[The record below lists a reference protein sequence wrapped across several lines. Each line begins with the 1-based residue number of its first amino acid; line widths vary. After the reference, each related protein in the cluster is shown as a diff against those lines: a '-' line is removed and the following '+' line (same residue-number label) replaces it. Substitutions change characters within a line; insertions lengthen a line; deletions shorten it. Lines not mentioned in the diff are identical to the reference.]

1 MNVIRF
7 LQRKTDCSV
16 LYDYK
21 TFRQALCF
29 MRGHGKQEMPLVSHE
44 GFYCGVVREGDLLW
58 HLLDHGGYETVK
70 DDTLGSFVEKYNLP
84 ALKITAD
91 DEELKRAS
99 MRCSF
104 VPIVDDR
111 GVFVGTVDSRDI
123 VQHFVDEARRSRPS
137 VTA

>member
-21 TFRQALCF
+21 TFRQALRF

-58 HLLDHGGYETVK
+58 HLLDHGGYEAVK

-91 DEELKRAS
+91 D
-99 MRCSF
+99 
-104 VPIVDDR
+104 
-111 GVFVGTVDSRDI
+111 
-123 VQHFVDEARRSRPS
+123 
-137 VTA
+137 

>member
-1 MNVIRF
+1 MNVIHF

-21 TFRQALCF
+21 TFRQALRF

-58 HLLDHGGYETVK
+58 HLLDHGGYEAVK

-111 GVFVGTVDSRDI
+111 GALCGILTRRAVIGYL
-123 VQHFVDEARRSRPS
+123 ARAAVR
-137 VTA
+137 